1 MDGGSKMQ
9 DIKKTIGNNLRYI
22 RFQKGLS
29 QEKFYEQF
37 NLNPKYLASIERGEI
52 NMGVEFLANLAIA
65 LEVPITELILEDT
78 KKKITKSRV
87 DQKRNL
93 FK

>member
-1 MDGGSKMQ
+1 MQ

-22 RFQKGLS
+22 RYQKGLS

-65 LEVPITELILEDT
+65 LDIPITELILEDP
-78 KKKITKSRV
+78 KKKINKRRV
-87 DQKRNL
+87 DQRRNL
-93 FK
+93 SK

>member
-1 MDGGSKMQ
+1 MQ

-37 NLNPKYLASIERGEI
+37 NLNPKYLAS
-52 NMGVEFLANLAIA
+52 
-65 LEVPITELILEDT
+65 
-78 KKKITKSRV
+78 
-87 DQKRNL
+87 L
-93 FK
+93 FRP

>member
-78 KKKITKSRV
+78 KKKITKRRV

-93 FK
+93 SK

>member
-1 MDGGSKMQ
+1 MQ

-22 RFQKGLS
+22 RYQKGLS

-65 LEVPITELILEDT
+65 LDIPITELILEDP
-78 KKKITKSRV
+78 KKKINKRRV

-93 FK
+93 SK

>member
-1 MDGGSKMQ
+1 MQ

-22 RFQKGLS
+22 RYQKGLS

-65 LEVPITELILEDT
+65 LDIPITELILEDP
-78 KKKITKSRV
+78 KKKITKRRV

-93 FK
+93 SK

>member
-1 MDGGSKMQ
+1 MDGGSDMQ

-65 LEVPITELILEDT
+65 LGVPITELILEDT
-78 KKKITKSRV
+78 KKKITKRRV

-93 FK
+93 SK

>member
-1 MDGGSKMQ
+1 MDGGSDMQ